1 MDKNNKS
8 KNKFVAFM
16 AKVRD
21 MFCKVMFPE
30 DIKCIFC
37 GTDIADFENKP
48 YCDDCEKEL
57 SFNNGNKCL
66 ICSEPIDNEAKVCDR
81 CQKNK
86 RNFKK
91 AFCPFV
97 YDGVV
102 RNSILA
108 YKDSNR
114 RYLAKSFAKFIAKEL
129 TDNKVAID
137 VITFVPLTD
146 KKKKQRSFNQAE
158 LLANE
163 LGKVLAVPVED
174 MFVKNKDS
182 KTQKFSSY
190 KERQQNMIGTY
201 SVKNRKFKKKENVLI
216 VDDIITTCATVD
228 YCAGLINKK
237 VANVYVCAI
246 ARNKLKSK

>member
-1 MDKNNKS
+1 MDKKDKS

-21 MFCKVMFPE
+21 VFCKIMFPE

-48 YCDDCEKEL
+48 YCADCEKVL

-66 ICSEPIDNEAKVCDR
+66 ICSEPIGNEAKVCDR

-146 KKKKQRSFNQAE
+146 KKKKKRGFNQAE

-163 LGKVLAVPVED
+163 LGKVLDVPVED
-174 MFVKNKDS
+174 MFVKNKDG

>member
-1 MDKNNKS
+1 MDKKDKS

-21 MFCKVMFPE
+21 MFCKIMFPE

-48 YCDDCEKEL
+48 YCADCEKVL

-66 ICSEPIDNEAKVCDR
+66 ICSEPIGNEAKVCDR

-114 RYLAKSFAKFIAKEL
+114 RYLAKSFAKFIVKEL

-146 KKKKQRSFNQAE
+146 KKKKKRGFNQAE

-163 LGKVLAVPVED
+163 LGKVLDVPVED

>member
-1 MDKNNKS
+1 MGKKDKS

-21 MFCKVMFPE
+21 MFCKIMFPE
-30 DIKCIFC
+30 DIKCIFY

-48 YCDDCEKEL
+48 YCADCEKVL

-146 KKKKQRSFNQAE
+146 KKKKKRGFNQAE
-158 LLANE
+158 LLAKE
-163 LGKVLAVPVED
+163 LGKVLDVPVED

>member
-1 MDKNNKS
+1 MDKKDKS

-21 MFCKVMFPE
+21 MFCKIMFPE

-48 YCDDCEKEL
+48 YCADCEKVL

-66 ICSEPIDNEAKVCDR
+66 ICSEPIGNEAKVCDC

-146 KKKKQRSFNQAE
+146 KKKKKRGFNQAE

-163 LGKVLAVPVED
+163 LGKVLDVPVED